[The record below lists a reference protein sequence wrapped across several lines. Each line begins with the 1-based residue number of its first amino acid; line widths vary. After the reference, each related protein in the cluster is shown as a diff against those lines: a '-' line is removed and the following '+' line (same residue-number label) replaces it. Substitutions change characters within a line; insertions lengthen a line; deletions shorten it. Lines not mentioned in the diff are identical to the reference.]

1 MSRAAYPRSRVR
13 TALLT
18 AALPSCLRIVPRHH
32 LVSPLGT
39 VPSDSRFCSR
49 TADYTVLYAAPD
61 FITAFVETVLRDR
74 FTRRPD
80 REIALREVTERG
92 WVRIASRPGL
102 ALVLL
107 DLRGDGCTRIG
118 APTDAVHARNHSAG
132 RAFGKAIHAGHPD
145 IDGILYGSRLTG
157 ADVYAVFDRGIGKL
171 RTAETGTLA
180 DHPEL
185 PDVLAEHAVRLVL
198 QR

>member
-1 MSRAAYPRSRVR
+1 MPRR
-13 TALLT
+13 
-18 AALPSCLRIVPRHH
+18 H

-39 VPSDSRFCSR
+39 VPADSRFCFR

-74 FTRRPD
+74 FTRRRD
-80 REIALREVTERG
+80 REIALREVTERA
-92 WVRIASRPGL
+92 WVRIESRPGT

-118 APTDAVHARNHSAG
+118 APTDAVHARNHAAG

-145 IDGILYGSRLTG
+145 IDGLLYGSRLTG

-171 RTAETGTLA
+171 RTTETGVLA

-185 PDVLAEHAVRLVL
+185 PDVLAEHGVRLVL
-198 QR
+198 ER